1 MFGSHEEINF
11 DLDADVKI
19 SAGQVET
26 ISSKLVDLKSCIPN
40 TFARKPR
47 SLADVD
53 RWKATE
59 FRQFLLYIGKIVLN
73 GILRQEQ
80 FEHFLC
86 LSVASCILVCPMLAQ
101 LYRDYAKQLM
111 EYFVEQGKILYTVT
125 SFWYTMCTAWFIWLM
140 R

>member
-1 MFGSHEEINF
+1 MIKTFPIDYMHQLCLGVMRKLLLTWIRGKRE
-11 DLDADVKI
+11 VKI

-26 ISSKLVDLKSCIPN
+26 ISNKLVDLKSCIPN

-59 FRQFLLYIGKIVLN
+59 FRQFLLYTGKIVLH
-73 GILRQEQ
+73 GTLKQEQ

-86 LSVASCILVCPMLAQ
+86 LSVASCILVCPTLAKSH
-101 LYRDYAKQLM
+101 RDYAKELM
-111 EYFVEQGKILYTVT
+111 EYFVEQGED
-125 SFWYTMCTAWFIWLM
+125 FI